1 MKKLNC
7 ELIKAWRKKGR
18 MDLLNALKE
27 PIIMPEVEKSEYE
40 KIRDENVRQLE
51 KARKQIFDTL

>member
-1 MKKLNC
+1 MISDR
-7 ELIKAWRKKGR
+7 IKAWKKKR
-18 MDLLNALKE
+18 RVDIQRALNE

>member
-1 MKKLNC
+1 MISDR
-7 ELIKAWRKKGR
+7 IKAWRKKR
-18 MDLLNALKE
+18 RVDIQRALNE
-27 PIIMPEVEKSEYE
+27 PIIMPEMEKSEYE